1 MRCRTPETVAERDI
15 YVLLK
20 QKRHIP
26 VNTSGVLKL
35 ILTIN
40 NANRTFLGYKFSFI
54 KNIRFILRI
63 GAESAGLW
71 VPDEQQR
78 RNSIWPPID
87 YCHITTCDI
96 RQTIIGPEFS
106 SLMGLT

>member
-1 MRCRTPETVAERDI
+1 MQNTRNGIEETDI
-15 YVLLK
+15 YDLLK
-20 QKRHIP
+20 QKRH
-26 VNTSGVLKL
+26 VNTSGVLEL

-40 NANRTFLGYKFSFI
+40 NAKRTFLGYIFIFI

-87 YCHITTCDI
+87 YRHITTCDI